1 MKASEYELSYIQ
13 KKNCLTVSGIF
24 VLSTLPLPGLCS
36 WHNPTRKKQR
46 QQPGKK
52 PCASEKSKMRCR
64 ALEDETLLNSYINS
78 GLINI
83 F

>member
-13 KKNCLTVSGIF
+13 KKNCLTVSGFF

-36 WHNPTRKKQR
+36 WRNPTRKKKR

-64 ALEDETLLNSYINS
+64 TLEDETLLNSYINS